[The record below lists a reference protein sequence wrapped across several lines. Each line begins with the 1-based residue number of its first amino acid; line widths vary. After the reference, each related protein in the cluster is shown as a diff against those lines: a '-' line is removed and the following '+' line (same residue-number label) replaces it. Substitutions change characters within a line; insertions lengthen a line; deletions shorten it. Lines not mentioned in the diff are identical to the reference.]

1 MAINNGKLLSGAAPV
16 VAYDQLA
23 NTRYQ
28 FLTLGQAEPSLGAG
42 NANSILTLGVGNA
55 RIWSSSI
62 SVTSINS
69 SGNVTAGNVFFGS
82 GIVSGTGNIYANK
95 IFANIS
101 GNIDAAGNLN
111 EIQFNTTGDQLGANA
126 NFTYDFANNVFT
138 VNNGNVVAGNVVVGN
153 ILIPSS
159 GNVTL
164 GNVNINNLANP
175 VANSDAATKFYV
187 DSVAGNLL
195 PIISNQTIS
204 PDGSSSTFNLNQSTT
219 AVGVLV
225 TINGVTQTPN
235 VSYTVAS
242 NNISFSQTPL
252 TGDIIQVRYLSGTTT
267 GSGGGTNYANANV
280 VAYAESGWG
289 GNIIP
294 QGNLVY
300 NLGNSTNRWNDLYL
314 SGNTI
319 YLDSATIGATGT
331 DVTFSGNV
339 TGVYV
344 KGNGSE
350 LTNLPAPAVAQDIT
364 SVGDMSIMLYDG
376 TIKYN
381 NYATVEPATGD
392 IKSAGK
398 ISAVGNISGGNLIA
412 TGNIVLTGSLVGS
425 GASPAPSL
433 SGFSSVSAAT
443 LSASGNVTVGGNLS
457 VTGSIIGNVVT
468 RFESTWT
475 VPTGNSNQSFTV
487 TPNETYYMWVDC
499 NIPNGILAWNATAT
513 VTNTNVPVVGA
524 QYAWVYN
531 GGGTPIDFTSIPN
544 QFIGTANTIVRSSVA
559 PSSTTNVFTFGINNT
574 SGTSQIVNY
583 GWIKI
588 S

>member
-175 VANSDAATKFYV
+175 VANADAATKFYV
-187 DSVAGNLL
+187 DSVAANLL
-195 PIISNQTIS
+195 PIISNQTIN

-225 TINGVTQTPN
+225 TINGVTQTPD

-267 GSGGGTNYANANV
+267 GGGGGGNSISNGTSNVAIATANGNVVVGFAGSDTFTFGTDGNLTFLHGSKIAEVVSPVPGNYALALQGSGSNPDQQLLIYPTFVDANHLHLTSGNLYNTELFLGNDDLYIKLANTGNVLINSNDNAGNTAQWTFGADGTTTFPTGGLISNYPGVGPGGANNDSWFVTPDNGTGGVSSQDGQQYIQINNDLFVEIGTGYGTANAFVWQFGLDGTFATSGNISTNGNVTAFTTISTPVPLANLTAVAGARAFINDGNLVAAGNFGAQISGGGSN
-280 VAYAESGWG
+280 
-289 GNIIP
+289 
-294 QGNLVY
+294 
-300 NLGNSTNRWNDLYL
+300 
-314 SGNTI
+314 
-319 YLDSATIGATGT
+319 
-331 DVTFSGNV
+331 
-339 TGVYV
+339 
-344 KGNGSE
+344 
-350 LTNLPAPAVAQDIT
+350 
-364 SVGDMSIMLYDG
+364 
-376 TIKYN
+376 
-381 NYATVEPATGD
+381 
-392 IKSAGK
+392 
-398 ISAVGNISGGNLIA
+398 
-412 TGNIVLTGSLVGS
+412 
-425 GASPAPSL
+425 
-433 SGFSSVSAAT
+433 
-443 LSASGNVTVGGNLS
+443 
-457 VTGSIIGNVVT
+457 
-468 RFESTWT
+468 T
-475 VPTGNSNQSFTV
+475 VPVWSN
-487 TPNETYYMWVDC
+487 
-499 NIPNGILAWNATAT
+499 G
-513 VTNTNVPVVGA
+513 TNW
-524 QYAWVYN
+524 Y
-531 GGGTPIDFTSIPN
+531 
-544 QFIGTANTIVRSSVA
+544 IG
-559 PSSTTNVFTFGINNT
+559 
-574 SGTSQIVNY
+574 
-583 GWIKI
+583 
-588 S
+588 